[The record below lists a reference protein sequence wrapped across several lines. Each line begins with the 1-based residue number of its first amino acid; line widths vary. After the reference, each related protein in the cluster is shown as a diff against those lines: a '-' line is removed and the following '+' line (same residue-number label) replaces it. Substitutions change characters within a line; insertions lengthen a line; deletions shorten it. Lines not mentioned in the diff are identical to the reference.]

1 MKKYIRRRPRHFFI
15 FGLFF
20 FICIFRTDVSVR
32 LLQGTFLLPLS
43 VSDCMLLGCA
53 VFLLF
58 FLYITAVGYR
68 FDEGGCAKKYPLL
81 REKYYSKEMMKG
93 DRAIQGV
100 SNRWLIYLR
109 GKKKQKL
116 ILPGYIPGMEEAVK
130 DFLHQA
136 QIPPII

>member
-1 MKKYIRRRPRHFFI
+1 MMKRYLRRRPRHFLI

-43 VSDCMLLGCA
+43 ISDGMLLACA
-53 VFLLF
+53 LFLLF

-81 REKYYSKEMMKG
+81 REKYYAKENMKG
-93 DRAIQGV
+93 YQVIQGAETIWCV
-100 SNRWLIYLR
+100 FLR
-109 GKKKQKL
+109 GKKRKKL
-116 ILPGYIPGMEEAVK
+116 ILPGYIPGMEQAVE
-130 DFLHQA
+130 DFLRQA
-136 QIPPII
+136 EIPRI